1 MSRAPIGA
9 RTMVLLKVKFQIRWK
24 LIKNQA
30 SH

>member
-9 RTMVLLKVKFQIRWK
+9 RTMVLLKVKFQIKWK
-24 LIKNQA
+24 PIKKQP